1 MIRSGLITM
10 IREKSDHGKSPY
22 AISKELGIAENTAK
36 KYIDNRGKT
45 LKHGL
50 SGKSKGSKLDPVK
63 QDIENYLKHGI
74 LNCSVIFERLQEK
87 GYDGGITIIKDY
99 IKPFRPLNTRKA
111 VERYETPPGK
121 QAQMDW
127 GIVHYVDGEGKSHK
141 TPAFIMI
148 MGNSRAKYVEFTK
161 RCDYYSLVRCMLNA
175 FEYFGGVPETVLTDH
190 MKTVVIR
197 VESGKAIFHTR
208 FSEFAADMGF
218 VPKLC
223 RVRRPQTK
231 GKVERLVHF
240 VKDNFLPGRK
250 FIDLEDLNN
259 QAIEWCKKA
268 DSKIHG
274 TTGEIPLKALA
285 KEPLLPLPEASTRD
299 GYRWETRKVTRD
311 GFVSY
316 DGVRYGV
323 DWQYSNREVRVR
335 AIRGNFEVYDGEFR
349 ILCRKIEH
357 TSGKIVFLRG
367 QYQGLAEKEG
377 VAFPMAYG
385 IKSDTLIVDK
395 RPLAFYDEVMGV
407 STNG

>member
-10 IREKSDHGKSPY
+10 IREKSDKGKSAY
-22 AISKELGIAENTAK
+22 AISKEMGIAENTAK
-36 KYIDNRGKT
+36 KYIDNRGKA

-50 SGKSKGSKLDPVK
+50 SGQTKGSKLDPFKLVI
-63 QDIENYLKHGI
+63 QNYVSQGI
-74 LNCSVIFERLQEK
+74 LNCIVIFERLQEQ

-99 IKPFRPLNTRKA
+99 IKPFRPLNKGKA
-111 VERYETPPGK
+111 VERYETLPGK

-127 GIVHYVDGEGKSHK
+127 GIVHYIDGDGKSHK

-175 FEYFGGVPETVLTDH
+175 FEYFGGVPETILTDH

-197 VESGKAIFHTR
+197 IEAKTPIFHAR

-231 GKVERLVHF
+231 GKVERLVHY

-250 FIDLEDLNN
+250 FVDLEDLNN
-259 QAIEWCKKA
+259 QALRWCKKV
-268 DSKIHG
+268 DSRMHG
-274 TTGEIPLKALA
+274 TTGEIPLMALA
-285 KEPLLPLPEASTRD
+285 KEPLLSLPESSTRD
-299 GYRWETRKVTRD
+299 RYRWEIRKVTRD

-323 DWQYSNREVRVR
+323 SWQYSNREVRVR
-335 AIRGNFEVYDGEFR
+335 ALNGNFEVYDGEVR
-349 ILCRKIEH
+349 LLCRKIEY
-357 TSGKIVFLRG
+357 TSGKIIFLKG

-377 VAFPMAYG
+377 VAFPMPYG
-385 IKSDTLIVDK
+385 ILSNQLVVEK
-395 RPLAFYDEVMGV
+395 RSLDFYDEVMGV
-407 STNG
+407 RANG